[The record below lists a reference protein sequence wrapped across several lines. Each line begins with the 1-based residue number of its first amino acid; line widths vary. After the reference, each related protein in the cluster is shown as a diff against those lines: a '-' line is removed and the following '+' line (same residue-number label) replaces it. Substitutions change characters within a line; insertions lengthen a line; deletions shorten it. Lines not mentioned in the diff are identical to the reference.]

1 MPLSP
6 EDQLIVA
13 RIAYRSALW
22 ISYSDDDGGRTAQA
36 QESVV
41 LKRSI
46 QSLQR
51 KTRVGSDERKIL
63 ELALAKTDLWH
74 EWSVDLI
81 GVIEDIQKHIE
92 KISPTMRV
100 IIMDIAKN
108 VAMAFEERSW
118 LSAIRVRMAASVR
131 NRFTK
136 MRPKMTPKQISS
148 ISDCEMSALR
158 ELAKALGVSNF
169 LR

>member
-6 EDQLIVA
+6 EDLIIVA
-13 RIAYRSALW
+13 RITYRSALW
-22 ISYSDDDGGRTAQA
+22 ISYSDDDGGRSAQA
-36 QESVV
+36 QESAV

-46 QSLQR
+46 QTLQR

-63 ELALAKTDLWH
+63 ELAIAKTDLWH

-81 GVIEDIQKHIE
+81 GVIHDIDKHIE
-92 KISPTMRV
+92 KISPSMRM
-100 IIMDIAKN
+100 IIMEIAKN
-108 VAMAFEERSW
+108 VATAFEERSW
-118 LSAIRVRMAASVR
+118 LSSMRVRMVAGVR
-131 NRFTK
+131 NKFTK

-169 LR
+169 LG

>member
-13 RIAYRSALW
+13 RITYRSALW
-22 ISYSDDDGGRTAQA
+22 ISYSDDDGGRSAQA
-36 QESVV
+36 QESAM

-51 KTRVGSDERKIL
+51 KTRAGSDERKVL
-63 ELALAKTDLWH
+63 EIVIANTNLWH

-81 GVIEDIQKHIE
+81 ELIHDIDKYID
-92 KISPTMRV
+92 KISPSMRML
-100 IIMDIAKN
+100 IMEIARN
-108 VAMAFEERSW
+108 VATAYEERSW
-118 LSAIRVRMAASVR
+118 ISAVKVRMVASVR
-131 NRFTK
+131 NKFTK
-136 MRPKMTPKQISS
+136 MRSKMTPKQISS
-148 ISDCEMSALR
+148 ISDCEMSALK
-158 ELAKALGVSNF
+158 ELARALGVSNF